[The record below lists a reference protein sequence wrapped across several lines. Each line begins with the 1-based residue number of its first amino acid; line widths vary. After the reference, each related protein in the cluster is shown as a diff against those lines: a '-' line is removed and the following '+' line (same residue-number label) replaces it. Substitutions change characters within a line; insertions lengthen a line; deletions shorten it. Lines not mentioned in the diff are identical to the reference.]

1 MLFPGMYSLPLNP
14 TLTTIA
20 PPTPDGGWLDKQNL
34 SQIARSLEEELL
46 LCSADSRLVA
56 SSLLWA
62 VSHRFLIQE
71 SDILRRKEKELAWG
85 HTVSRRNEFPHNFQ
99 RSSIRRNAR
108 MTLST
113 TSTCSFKPRFTA
125 YTLYYVSCSNSASRF
140 SSYNDISQSIE
151 DSRGRRTGQ
160 GRRGSYVF
168 VLLLGVAFSHPP
180 KTFL

>member
-1 MLFPGMYSLPLNP
+1 MLSTGMLVLPLNP

-85 HTVSRRNEFPHNFQ
+85 HTVSRRNKFPHNFQ
-99 RSSIRRNAR
+99 RSSIRRNAWIVVDDAFDDFH
-108 MTLST
+108 LLFQAKVH
-113 TSTCSFKPRFTA
+113 CI
-125 YTLYYVSCSNSASRF
+125 YV
-140 SSYNDISQSIE
+140 
-151 DSRGRRTGQ
+151 
-160 GRRGSYVF
+160 
-168 VLLLGVAFSHPP
+168 VLC
-180 KTFL
+180 